1 MGNTKTLSVRVPI
14 DVANNIENLC
24 KQRGI
29 TRNAML
35 QEVIASEGYVGVNQ
49 FKNGGSVARISP
61 MPEEIITMLSVVGG
75 VGTGTLVYH
84 LLNNN
89 LPQTWS
95 EDKRKATATICAIA
109 SGLGMLFALEK
120 ATRRE

>member
-1 MGNTKTLSVRVPI
+1 MGNTKSLSVRVPI